1 MTIKDLAALAGVS
14 HQAVYKRLKSNGIDL
29 AALKDPETGHFT
41 EDGEKRI
48 RALFAIKADAE
59 AESPVEV
66 PAPGRGADD
75 ACKELR
81 NQVET
86 LQKEVARLST
96 EVEIIRASEAAL
108 RDERDFLRVAL
119 ENSQKLQAL
128 TASKIPNPPP
138 ALPVPEN
145 TAPVEANHEASAP
158 RDAEPEAA
166 QPEKGKGSRLYE
178 WWRRVRGNDGR

>member
-41 EDGEKRI
+41 EDGEKRLM
-48 RALFAIKADAE
+48 ALFAIKAE
-59 AESPVEV
+59 IPEGKPVED
-66 PAPGRGADD
+66 PAPGSGADN

-81 NQVET
+81 KQVET

-96 EVEIIRASEAAL
+96 EVEIIRASESAL

-138 ALPVPEN
+138 ALPEPEPP
-145 TAPVEANHEASAP
+145 APVEATQEASVPGAT
-158 RDAEPEAA
+158 E
-166 QPEKGKGSRLYE
+166 PEKGKGSRLQE
-178 WWRRVRGNDGR
+178 WWRRVWGNDDR